1 MRILLD
7 TNVLLDFLLAR
18 EPFATEARAIWFAC
32 EQGRCTG
39 YLAAISVTNIWYI
52 GRRMVGANAAR
63 QHVAD
68 LLQVLEV
75 CPVDFNALATA
86 RDSELSDFEDA
97 VQVAAAIA
105 SGLDAI
111 ITRDGGDFVGIAL
124 PVLTPAEFVAQLSV
138 IPPTEASVPRSPTPN
153 NTPGTWDVEL

>member
-1 MRILLD
+1 MRVLLD

-18 EPFATEARAIWFAC
+18 EPFASDARGIWLAC

-52 GRRMVGANAAR
+52 GRKSVGMEAAR

-68 LLQVLEV
+68 LLRVIEV
-75 CPVDFNALATA
+75 CPVDFEVLATA
-86 RDSELSDFEDA
+86 RDSAIADFEDA
-97 VQVAAAIA
+97 VQVAAAVA

-111 ITRDGGDFVGIAL
+111 VTRNGGHFAGSPL
-124 PVLTPAEFVAQLSV
+124 PILTPAEFLAQLSAT
-138 IPPTEASVPRSPTPN
+138 PSTGASTAEEPAADNDS
-153 NTPGTWDVEL
+153 GAWDVEL